1 MVSPSFLN
9 YVFARGDVWNDG
21 WNLCMYKQQLHIV
34 ILLSAVFSLENFCNK
49 LFFLAAYPIKLA
61 AWHMAAVI
69 HQVLGETWVF
79 CVTLNYILLYVWVI
93 LICSWNSVR
102 LFLMRTPLS
111 ILFFLL
117 RHAPPP
123 RARQCS
129 WVHNQLIANE
139 YVRFAS
145 TVNGPIVVHGSDNQ
159 FVSSLFSSL

>member
-1 MVSPSFLN
+1 MFLLE
-9 YVFARGDVWNDG
+9 VTFGTMGETCV
-21 WNLCMYKQQLHIV
+21 YKQQLHIV

-79 CVTLNYILLYVWVI
+79 CVTLNYILLYELYWF
-93 LICSWNSVR
+93 VR
-102 LFLMRTPLS
+102 ETAYD
-111 ILFFLL
+111 FFWWEHHY
-117 RHAPPP
+117 RYFFFYYAMAPP